1 MMLSVSVDDVIVEL
15 DDEHSNPTLD
25 GIESVLKR
33 MAETAFDL
41 YARTFDLN
49 TEQVFNIDFTP
60 AEVTEDS
67 ESDD

>member
-1 MMLSVSVDDVIVEL
+1 MRLSVSVDDVIVEL

-41 YARTFDLN
+41 YSKTFDLN
-49 TEQVFNIDFTP
+49 SERVFNIEFTP
-60 AEVTEDS
+60 AEVAEET

>member
-1 MMLSVSVDDVIVEL
+1 MRLSVSVDDVIVEL

-41 YARTFDLN
+41 YSKTFDLN
-49 TEQVFNIDFTP
+49 SEQVFNIEFTP
-60 AEVTEDS
+60 AEVAEET